1 MKYKALLR
9 NGGSRVYSDF
19 DQLVEELR
27 NGKISTDLP
36 WNDQEMRDQIV
47 IKLYRDGK
55 TIGVALKMGEL
66 YNLER

>member
-27 NGKISTDLP
+27 NGKISTDLS
-36 WNDQEMRDQIV
+36 WDDKEAREQIV
-47 IKLYRDGK
+47 IQLWRDGNK
-55 TIGVALKMGEL
+55 IGVVLKMDEMYKL
-66 YNLER
+66 DR